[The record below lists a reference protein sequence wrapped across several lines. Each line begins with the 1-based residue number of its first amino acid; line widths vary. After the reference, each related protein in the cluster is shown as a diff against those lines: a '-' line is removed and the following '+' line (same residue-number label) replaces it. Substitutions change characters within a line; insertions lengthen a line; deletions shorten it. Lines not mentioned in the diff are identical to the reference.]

1 MSECHPISQ
10 LYPRAVR
17 SALGDIISS
26 IYMWLRIYYYLPH
39 VVCWPLLLGHLL
51 TRFRA
56 SLTLHAHLCL
66 CALFLFSFTI
76 HNIVSNQERSNIII
90 SMVTH
95 PLAMQLINAT
105 FTSFTFFHLDASIV
119 DRKCCFALTVFLR
132 RSRSRP
138 KLPTARDV
146 HAAVCSCTPLRR

>member
-1 MSECHPISQ
+1 M
-10 LYPRAVR
+10 R

-39 VVCWPLLLGHLL
+39 VVCWPLLLLGHLL

-56 SLTLHAHLCL
+56 SLTLHAHARHLCL

-76 HNIVSNQERSNIII
+76 HNIVSNQERSHIII
-90 SMVTH
+90 SVVTH

-105 FTSFTFFHLDASIV
+105 FTSFTFFHLGTSIV
-119 DRKCCFALTVFLR
+119 VALTGNAASHWQCSSADQGAGQSSRRRGMSTLR
-132 RSRSRP
+132 CVR
-138 KLPTARDV
+138 V
-146 HAAVCSCTPLRR
+146 RRREDDGP